1 MAFPVLDDRAEDV
14 YQRPHNRMK
23 RKLEDVCEE
32 VIEGRPVTKDLTDR
46 LLENGARRKIKWGSA
61 ASDVLKLLAI
71 L

>member
-1 MAFPVLDDRAEDV
+1 
-14 YQRPHNRMK
+14 MK

-46 LLENGARRKIKWGSA
+46 LLENGARRKKKWGSA
-61 ASDVLKLLAI
+61 ASDALKLLAI